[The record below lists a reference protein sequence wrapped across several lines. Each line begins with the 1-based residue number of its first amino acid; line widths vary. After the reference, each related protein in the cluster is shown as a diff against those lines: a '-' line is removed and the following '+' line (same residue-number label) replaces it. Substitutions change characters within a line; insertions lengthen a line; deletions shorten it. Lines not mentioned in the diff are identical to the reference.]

1 MVDLG
6 WLGGI
11 NFTSWLSG
19 LVAQSAHAIDLGWF
33 GYVDFSKEFLG
44 GVGLIIFVNLILS
57 GDNAVII
64 AMACN
69 KLEEKQRKWGIFLGA
84 GFAVLLRII
93 LTFFAVTLLA
103 YPYLKLVGGALILWI
118 AIKLFKEGHEEH
130 VEGAANIWGAIK
142 TILIADLVMS
152 VDNVLAV
159 AGAAKGNNFLVL
171 FGLLTSVPLVIY
183 GSTLL
188 SKLMQ
193 KYPIIITI
201 GAAILGYV
209 GGGMMITD
217 LGVTEFLHNNWGEV
231 LVHPDTMDI
240 YAKGVKTVKDIFV
253 PNNFLKW
260 SVEALFTAGV
270 VVLGKFLTKSGAK
283 QEA

>member
-1 MVDLG
+1 L
-6 WLGGI
+6 
-11 NFTSWLSG
+11 
-19 LVAQSAHAIDLGWF
+19 
-33 GYVDFSKEFLG
+33 
-44 GVGLIIFVNLILS
+44 
-57 GDNAVII
+57 
-64 AMACN
+64 
-69 KLEEKQRKWGIFLGA
+69 GIFLGA
-84 GFAVLLRII
+84 GFAVLLRVI

-118 AIKLFKEGHEEH
+118 AVKLFKEGHEEH
-130 VEGAANIWGAIK
+130 VDAAGSIAQAIK

-159 AGAAKGNNFLVL
+159 AGAAEGNNFLVL
-171 FGLLTSVPLVIY
+171 FGLVTSVPLVIY

-217 LGVTEFLHNNWGEV
+217 LGVTEFMHNNWGEL
-231 LVHPDTMDI
+231 LVHPSTLDI
-240 YAKGVKTVKDIFV
+240 YAKGVKTTKNIFE
-253 PNNFLKW
+253 PNNAIKW
-260 SVEALFTAGV
+260 AVEIFFIAGV
-270 VVLGKFLTKSGAK
+270 VVLGKYLMKKGAK
-283 QEA
+283 QEAQSATDEKE